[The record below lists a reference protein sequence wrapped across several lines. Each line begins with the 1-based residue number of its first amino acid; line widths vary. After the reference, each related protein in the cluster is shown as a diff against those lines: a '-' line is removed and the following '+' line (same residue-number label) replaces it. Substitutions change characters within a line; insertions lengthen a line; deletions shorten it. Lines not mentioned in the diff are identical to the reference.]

1 MYLYSSSQ
9 KPTTDNLQVAFY
21 LGRSV
26 GGVPMAASS
35 GRSMRSRLPTPLSAP
50 PLDAMSAGTQV
61 ASSQQN
67 AASLTEWQE
76 PPIRPPAPSFEDYKG
91 LERQGVLE
99 YMQPLGTVPTQRV
112 KLRTKPFDS
121 SKRPTHS
128 KNGEPAAAGSEEMST
143 PDPAPPPPSRRSESR
158 RTEERTSRLSA
169 SRVKE
174 EDSEYTPTGVSLV
187 TPSKAPSSYEA
198 PSSQVSAR
206 TAKLEDVVRNAV
218 KQADGKG
225 DPLLGQALNRL
236 YKQSFHDPLL
246 LDVIEAV
253 LSRRPS
259 ESQNK
264 DFKKYLRGASKEI
277 RKESGMVEPFSPARG
292 TSSDLK
298 LSPLLNNSRNN
309 VSSGNSATV
318 DAKHHGSSTPTSHP
332 YSPTKSARHSAKRLS
347 NNTPSSKKQA
357 GPNRSQ
363 RSDSTSSLSSV
374 ASSLS
379 SVDPNL
385 ALQGEEEF
393 GGSSAPQLPPAA
405 IAGGGK
411 ANASAGPKMGTF
423 ILSTSNKRSLASTN
437 PSQEDEELAA
447 KRRKLQRTFP
457 DYRVKDSDVRTVM
470 RKTGDRAER
479 EAAPA
484 PKVQHPAAEVPRL
497 RNGMERRGMGEESE
511 ELDSPTT
518 SMHSDLLIP
527 PPAFAGSSRRGTT
540 PTNLGRPPKSTKKSA
555 RVKMS

>member
-1 MYLYSSSQ
+1 
-9 KPTTDNLQVAFY
+9 
-21 LGRSV
+21 
-26 GGVPMAASS
+26 MAS
-35 GRSMRSRLPTPLSAP
+35 RSMRSRFPTPLSAP
-50 PLDAMSAGTQV
+50 PLDALSAGTGV
-61 ASSQQN
+61 PSVHQN
-67 AASLTEWQE
+67 ATPLTEWQE

-99 YMQPLGTVPTQRV
+99 YMQPLGTLPTQRV

-121 SKRPTHS
+121 VKRSTYVR
-128 KNGEPAAAGSEEMST
+128 NGEPMAAGSEDMGT

-158 RTEERTSRLSA
+158 KTDDRTSRLSA

-174 EDSEYTPTGVSLV
+174 EDSEYTPNGASLV
-187 TPSKAPSSYEA
+187 TPSKAVLSYPSHHET
-198 PSSQVSAR
+198 PSPQVSAR

-236 YKQSFHDPLL
+236 YKQSFDDPLL

-259 ESQNK
+259 ENQNK

-277 RKESGMVEPFSPARG
+277 RRESGIIEPFSPARG
-292 TSSDLK
+292 TSSDPK
-298 LSPLLNNSRNN
+298 LSPLLKNGRNH
-309 VSSGNSATV
+309 VPSV
-318 DAKHHGSSTPTSHP
+318 DSTAVETRRHGSSTPTSHP
-332 YSPTKSARHSAKRLS
+332 HSPSKSARRDANSHAK
-347 NNTPSSKKQA
+347 NTPSGKKQA
-357 GPNRSQ
+357 VPDRSR
-363 RSDSTSSLSSV
+363 RSSSTSSLSSV

-393 GGSSAPQLPPAA
+393 GGGRTPQLPSAA
-405 IAGGGK
+405 IAGGGRI
-411 ANASAGPKMGTF
+411 NASAGPKMGTF
-423 ILSTSNKRSLASTN
+423 IISNSNKRSFASTN
-437 PSQEDEELAA
+437 PNQEDEELAV
-447 KRRKLQRTFP
+447 KRRKFQRTFP
-457 DYRVKDSDVRTVM
+457 DYKVKDSDVRTTMLVS
-470 RKTGDRAER
+470 GDKSKRAL
-479 EAAPA
+479 
-484 PKVQHPAAEVPRL
+484 PKVQHPAAEVSRV
-497 RNGMERRGMGEESE
+497 RNGKERRGKGDDSE

>member
-1 MYLYSSSQ
+1 
-9 KPTTDNLQVAFY
+9 
-21 LGRSV
+21 
-26 GGVPMAASS
+26 
-35 GRSMRSRLPTPLSAP
+35 
-50 PLDAMSAGTQV
+50 MSAGTQV
-61 ASSQQN
+61 ASTQQN

-128 KNGEPAAAGSEEMST
+128 KNGEPTAAGSEEMST

-158 RTEERTSRLSA
+158 KTEDRASRLSA

-187 TPSKAPSSYEA
+187 TPSKAASSYET
-198 PSSQVSAR
+198 PSSHVSAR

-264 DFKKYLRGASKEI
+264 DFKKYLRSASKEI
-277 RKESGMVEPFSPARG
+277 RKESGIVEPFSPARG
-292 TSSDLK
+292 SSSDLK

-309 VSSGNSATV
+309 VLSTNSTTV
-318 DAKHHGSSTPTSHP
+318 DARHHGSSTPTSHP
-332 YSPTKSARHSAKRLS
+332 YSPTKSARHNAKRLS
-347 NNTPSSKKQA
+347 NNTPSGKNQA
-357 GPNRSQ
+357 VPDRSR
-363 RSDSTSSLSSV
+363 RSNSTSSLSSV

-393 GGSSAPQLPPAA
+393 GGSSTPQLPPAA

-411 ANASAGPKMGTF
+411 VQAPAGPKMGTF
-423 ILSTSNKRSLASTN
+423 IISSSNKRSFVSTN

-470 RKTGDRAER
+470 PKSGDKTVRA
-479 EAAPA
+479 AAST
-484 PKVQHPAAEVPRL
+484 PKVQHPAPEMPRL
-497 RNGMERRGMGEESE
+497 RNGMERRGMGDESE